1 MVSDT
6 RHVGRTKIDCTDRL
20 LPNEVGAKVGDRAN
34 IEHILVF
41 NRLQASYEQD
51 GCLQ

>member
-6 RHVGRTKIDCTDRL
+6 KDVGSNKTYCTNRL
-20 LPNEVGAKVGDRAN
+20 LPDEVGTKVGHGTN

-41 NRLQASYEQD
+41 NRLQAPYE
-51 GCLQ
+51 